1 MASIFWKTTHFVR
14 NLVMDNFQ
22 NLYHE
27 ISKIIEVSPQDW
39 EKFKSLWKQVN
50 LSKGDF
56 FVEQG
61 ERSEYAGFLVKGYIT
76 NNYVTGDGKEVI
88 KLFQFENNFI
98 GSLASLDGGLSLHS
112 VKAMENSIIL
122 QAKIKDITDLIKT
135 SPIWETLSRKMVE
148 KAFFEKQHKE
158 HELMTFSAK
167 ERYLS
172 LKDSLGE
179 NIDRISKKDISLYL
193 GIDPATLSRL
203 LK

>member
-1 MASIFWKTTHFVR
+1 MENILT
-14 NLVMDNFQ
+14 
-22 NLYHE
+22 E
-27 ISKIIEVSPQDW
+27 ISKVIDVSPEDW
-39 EKFKSLWKQVN
+39 EEFKSYWAPITLK
-50 LSKGDF
+50 KGEF

-61 ERSEYAGFLVKGYIT
+61 ETSEYAGFLVQGLVS
-76 NNYVTGDGKEVI
+76 NDYVTTEGKEII

-98 GSLASLDGGLSLHS
+98 GSLASLNGGVSHHS
-112 VKAMENSIIL
+112 VKAKEDAVIL
-122 QAKIKDITDLIKT
+122 RAKTKDIFNLINTK
-135 SPIWETLSRKMVE
+135 PIWETLIRKMVE
-148 KAFFEKQHKE
+148 KAFFEKQEKE

-179 NIDRISKKDISLYL
+179 NINRISKKDISLYL